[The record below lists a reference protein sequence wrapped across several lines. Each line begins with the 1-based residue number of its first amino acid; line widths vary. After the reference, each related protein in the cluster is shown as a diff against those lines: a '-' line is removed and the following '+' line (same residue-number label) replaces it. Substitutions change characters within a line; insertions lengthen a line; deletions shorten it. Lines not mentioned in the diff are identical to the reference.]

1 MLEPGEEAP
10 DFELSGSAG
19 GEPRTY
25 RLSDHLDDGPVVLA
39 FYPQDFSPVCTE
51 ELCTLHEG
59 DFFQFV
65 PGVDLFGI
73 STDGVF
79 SHKEFAN
86 KHGFDFPLL
95 SDHDGETAE
104 AYGIRY
110 ETAFSH
116 EGTDWGQVVKRSLF
130 VVDGDGLVRYAWST
144 EDPEALPDLL
154 EAKAALDE
162 IAGGADEGTPA

>member
-1 MLEPGEEAP
+1 MLQPGDEAP
-10 DFELSGSAG
+10 DFELSGSSG
-19 GEPRTY
+19 GDPETY

-73 STDGVF
+73 STDGVY

-95 SDHDGETAE
+95 SDHDGDVAS
-104 AYGIRY
+104 AFGVRY
-110 ETAFSH
+110 EDGLQFDGADVGRVT
-116 EGTDWGQVVKRSLF
+116 KRSLF
-130 VVDGDGLVRYAWST
+130 VVDTDRTVRYAWCAD
-144 EDPEALPDLL
+144 DPTKLPDLL
-154 EAKAALDE
+154 ETKDALDD
-162 IAGGADEGTPA
+162 IADAGDEGTPA